1 MDITPSR
8 AGAPAAPESLTSA
21 DVVSYVVAEAI
32 WAPSVHNTQPW
43 WFSAGDR
50 QISVYADSARR
61 LPVADPAGREMMIS
75 CGAAVF
81 TVRLALRSLGLIPA
95 VTLLPDPGQ
104 PQLVAHVT
112 WGQRA
117 DTTDY
122 ERRLMSQVLQRRTH
136 RGAFDT
142 VPLPAG
148 LLAALRQAAARDG
161 AMLRIMADD
170 ARRAELAAAIQA
182 AEDAQRLDTAR
193 VRELARWAPAPGN
206 PRRDGVQASS
216 YPARPEHTYPD
227 FPGRDFA
234 RGHRWGLPPLA
245 TARLA
250 RSSGVA
256 ALLTTASD
264 GPEDW
269 INAGQA
275 LQRILLTASACG
287 VAAALHSQPL
297 ELGWLRD
304 VVRKQ
309 LSDGA
314 YPQLVLRLGIVTQM
328 AATMRRPP
336 ADVLAPEAGG
346 A

>member
-1 MDITPSR
+1 MDSTPSR
-8 AGAPAAPESLTSA
+8 ARAPAGPDSLTSA
-21 DVVSYVVAEAI
+21 DVASYVVAEAI

-50 QISVYADSARR
+50 QLSLYADSARR
-61 LPVADPAGREMMIS
+61 LPLADPAGREMMIS
-75 CGAAVF
+75 CGAALF
-81 TVRLALRSLGLIPA
+81 TVRLALRSLGYVPA

-104 PQLVAHVT
+104 PHLVAQVA

-117 DTTDY
+117 AATDY
-122 ERRLMSQVLQRRTH
+122 ERCLIDQVLQRRTH

-148 LLAALRQAAARDG
+148 LLAALRQAAVRDG

-170 ARRAELAAAIQA
+170 ARRAELAAAIRA
-182 AEDAQRLDTAR
+182 AEDAQRLDSAR
-193 VRELARWAPAPGN
+193 VRELAGWAPPPGS

-216 YPARPEHTYPD
+216 YPARPEHTTPD

-250 RSSGVA
+250 RSAGIA
-256 ALLTTASD
+256 AVLTTARD
-264 GPEDW
+264 RPADW
-269 INAGQA
+269 ISAGQA

-297 ELGWLRD
+297 EIGWLRD
-304 VVRKQ
+304 VVRRQ
-309 LSDGA
+309 LSEGA
-314 YPQLVLRLGIVTQM
+314 YPQLVLRLGVVTQT
-328 AATMRRPP
+328 AATMRRPL
-336 ADVLAPEAGG
+336 ADVLVRP
-346 A
+346 